1 MMGDFDNIPKLT
13 LFSIGRTPVT
23 VSSLVAAV
31 VVIAGAFILARLIA
45 SIFRRVR
52 SNTRSRAT
60 APLYI
65 IEKLGTYGVVIA
77 GLVVS
82 VDILGINLTSLTV
95 FAGAVGVGV
104 GLGLQGIVKEFVS
117 GLVLVFEGALQVGDY
132 IELERGGRGL
142 IKEIGPRATRIR
154 NNDNLDILVP
164 NSKLIE
170 ERVTSWT
177 FKGAHRRIHVPFT
190 VPYGTDKTLV
200 REVILEAAKA
210 VPFTLPDLGDRK
222 SQVWLVGFGEAG
234 LNFELI
240 VWPEI
245 AAVKRPNAA
254 MAAYIWAIEDALGKA
269 GLQIPYRQMD
279 LHVRSV
285 FERQGDEGL
294 RAMGLKQTRPTPAR
308 TSTAAAAAGNDAVD
322 DLVAGREHDIAR
334 AQKVAVSQ
342 DAEDDDE
349 DEIG

>member
-1 MMGDFDNIPKLT
+1 MGEFDVIPRLT

-23 VSSLVAAV
+23 VGSLVAAILV
-31 VVIAGAFILARLIA
+31 VFAAFFLARLIG
-45 SIFRRVR
+45 SILRRVR
-52 SNTRSRAT
+52 AKSRGRAT
-60 APLYI
+60 APIYI
-65 IEKLGTYGVVIA
+65 VEKLGTYGVVIA
-77 GLVVS
+77 GLVVA
-82 VDILGINLTSLTV
+82 VDMLGINLTSLAV
-95 FAGAVGVGV
+95 FAGALGVGI

-117 GLVLVFEGALQVGDY
+117 GLVLIFEGALQVGDY
-132 IELERGGRGL
+132 VELERGGRGE

-177 FKGAHRRIHVPFT
+177 FKGAHRRMHVPFS

-200 REVILEAAKA
+200 REAILEAARG
-210 VPFTLPDLGDRK
+210 VPFTLPDVGDRR

-245 AAVKRPNAA
+245 SAVKRPNAA
-254 MAAYIWAIEDALGKA
+254 MAAYTWAIEDALCKA
-269 GLQIPYRQMD
+269 GLQIPFRQMD
-279 LHVRSV
+279 VHVKSV
-285 FERQGDEGL
+285 FEREGDE
-294 RAMGLKQTRPTPAR
+294 ALKALGFRQTRQAER
-308 TSTAAAAAGNDAVD
+308 RAAAAAATSNDAAE
-322 DLVAGREHDIAR
+322 DLAAGRERDIAKALANPEVD
-334 AQKVAVSQ
+334 AQNVPP
-342 DAEDDDE
+342 DE